1 MIKIDELREFRPT
14 YKYDNGSGITLDAVK
29 EALAAEAEKNGI
41 PVAFYADQVKS
52 GGMFNKRIE
61 DCIVMYH
68 PEHRSDYFLFCIRVQ
83 QEGNLA
89 FVAVN
94 DFGASKQMDKFARAE
109 YAKQD
114 RRGKDMSYKIGSMIG
129 SGIRN
134 IGKSK
139 QKLEAEQNYYD
150 AVQYILDQVIS

>member
-1 MIKIDELREFRPT
+1 
-14 YKYDNGSGITLDAVK
+14 
-29 EALAAEAEKNGI
+29 
-41 PVAFYADQVKS
+41 
-52 GGMFNKRIE
+52 MFNKKIE

-68 PEHRSDYFLFCIRVQ
+68 PEHRNDYFLFCIRVQ